1 MSETATTEMQVEIDD
16 RIKENEELLN
26 AVEAASELFRQALD
40 SQPDLIPPQ
49 GKLSWTVGAYPSG
62 GIRILR
68 KYSEPNP
75 DGKTQRSTTTE
86 FSPSALLDSVQRDI
100 SMLRLLSAISRW
112 RLDELNE
119 RIREHLRELDSEEQH
134 AVAHAH

>member
-1 MSETATTEMQVEIDD
+1 MSATTEARIEIDD
-16 RIKENEELLN
+16 TLKQDERLFA
-26 AVEAASELFRQALD
+26 AVESASELFRKAVD
-40 SQPDLIPPQ
+40 SQPDLVPRD
-49 GKLSWTVGAYPSG
+49 GMLSWKLGVHPSA

-75 DGKTQRSTTTE
+75 DGTQRSITTE
-86 FSPSALLDSVQRDI
+86 LFPAALLDPVHRDV

-112 RLDELNE
+112 RLDEVNAS
-119 RIREHLRELDSEEQH
+119 IREHLRELDSEEQN

>member
-1 MSETATTEMQVEIDD
+1 MSANGEPRVEIDE
-16 RIKENEELLN
+16 RIKGDPKLFT
-26 AVEAASELFRQALD
+26 AVEAASDVFRRAVE
-40 SQPDLIPPQ
+40 SQRDLVPPS
-49 GKLSWTVGAYPSG
+49 GILSWKIGEHPNA
-62 GIRILR
+62 GIRVLR

-86 FSPSALLDSVQRDI
+86 FFPSAMLDPVQRDV

-112 RLDELNE
+112 RLDEVNE
-119 RIREHLRELDSEEQH
+119 SIREHLRELDSEEQH